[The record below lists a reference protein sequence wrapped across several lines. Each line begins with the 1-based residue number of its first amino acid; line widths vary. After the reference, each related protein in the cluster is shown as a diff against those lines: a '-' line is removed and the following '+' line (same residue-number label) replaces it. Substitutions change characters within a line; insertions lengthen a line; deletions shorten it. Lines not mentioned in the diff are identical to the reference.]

1 MYRRCM
7 KSSEKVRFVRN
18 TFQGALFLH
27 LYLTDLLQMRGRSM
41 SCTSKCEFRSKYAEI
56 FLNCGVRKQEMAFSK
71 AQTQAI
77 MHKDGPMM
85 VLAGPGSGK
94 TTVIT
99 HRVQYLTKEYGIDPG
114 DILVITFT
122 RAAAEEMRE
131 RYEAL
136 TGGGSR
142 VTFGTFHSIFFR
154 ILKLA
159 YRYTADNI
167 VREEQQMQFVR
178 ELAQAGG
185 LEPEDENEF
194 AASIL
199 SEISSVKGERIEL
212 EHYYSKNC
220 PDAVFRQLYAGYE
233 EKMRRAGLI
242 DFDDMMVLCL
252 ELFTERKDILSAWQ
266 RRYRYILI
274 DEFQDINRLQYEIV
288 RMLAKPEDNLFIVG
302 DDDQSIYRF
311 RGANPEIML
320 GFERDYPGAGRIL
333 LDVNYRSTEEI
344 VAPALRLIGENQKRF
359 SKAIHTTGRHGK
371 NVITKLWQDPGEE
384 NLAIAREIQLY
395 LQSGV
400 RPGDIAVLYR
410 TNAGPRFLMEKL
422 MEYNLPFRTRDT
434 VPNLYEHWISRNI
447 LTYIRIA
454 MGSRAREDILQVI
467 NRPKR
472 YISRDAMP
480 DETVS
485 FEKMKV
491 FYAEKDWIAER
502 IESLEG
508 DLRAI
513 ARMSPLAAVN
523 YIRQGMG
530 YDEYLIEY
538 AAFRRMRPEELLE
551 TADELKESAAGFRT
565 FDEWFAHIEA
575 YKEELLRQAAQRRTE
590 TDAITLATMHSAK
603 GLEFPIVYIL
613 DANEGITPH
622 SRAMLDEDMEEERR
636 LFYVAM
642 TRAKTRLHVYAVRER
657 YHKKAEVSRF
667 VWEYLGR
674 DGDSR

>member
-27 LYLTDLLQMRGRSM
+27 LYLTDLLQMRGRRM

-199 SEISSVKGERIEL
+199 SEISSVKGERIAL

-311 RGANPEIML
+311 RGAKPEIML

-454 MGSRAREDILQVI
+454 MGSRARDDILQVI

-485 FEKMKV
+485 FEKMKA